1 MVKKVS
7 KIPKGKIKPFLESQK
22 EKLEV
27 KKTNRIKPILKDLIG
42 TEDPDDLMLEIL
54 DALKETT
61 SSPEAGNFYTF
72 VYKPKTPN
80 IRYDANPLVAVMNVY
95 SWGFSGINF
104 HWGENRQYTFQEVV
118 GPLHIVDKNE
128 IDDLRRI
135 TFMRIRINN

>member
-27 KKTNRIKPILKDLIG
+27 QKTNRIKPILKDLIG

-80 IRYDANPLVAVMNVY
+80 IRYDSNPLVAVMNVY
-95 SWGFSGINF
+95 SSGFSGINF
-104 HWGENRQYTFQEVV
+104 HWGENRQYTFQEVI

>member
-7 KIPKGKIKPFLESQK
+7 KIQKGKIKPFLESQK
-22 EKLEV
+22 EKLEAQ
-27 KKTNRIKPILKDLIG
+27 KTNRIKPILKDLIG

-54 DALKETT
+54 EVLKETT

-128 IDDLRRI
+128 VDDLRRI